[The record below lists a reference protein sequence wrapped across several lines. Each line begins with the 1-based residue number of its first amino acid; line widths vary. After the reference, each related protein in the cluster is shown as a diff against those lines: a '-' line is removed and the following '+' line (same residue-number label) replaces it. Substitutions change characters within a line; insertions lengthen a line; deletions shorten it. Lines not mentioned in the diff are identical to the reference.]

1 MIHLELELAE
11 VNGVLSALGKF
22 PFEQVADL
30 VAKIRDQA
38 IPQVPEEAEEE
49 EDAGELL
56 EELDETEE

>member
-38 IPQVPEEAEEE
+38 IPQVPEEEE

-56 EELDETEE
+56 EELDETQE

>member
-38 IPQVPEEAEEE
+38 IPQVPEE
-49 EDAGELL
+49 EDACELL

>member
-38 IPQVPEEAEEE
+38 IPQVPEEEE

>member
-38 IPQVPEEAEEE
+38 IPQVPEEEEG
-49 EDAGELL
+49 DAGELL

>member
-38 IPQVPEEAEEE
+38 IPQVPEEPE

>member
-38 IPQVPEEAEEE
+38 IPQVPEEEEE
-49 EDAGELL
+49 DDAGELL